1 MMLTERTSGNTTLRL
16 LSGSAYRR
24 ESSAMPSDSQIAHA
38 LFDAQSAPSV
48 PSRKSFDEILF
59 MGQHSTGWTQVFK
72 QLKSEGLI
80 QEQTLGT
87 WWRGGRIARSAAA
100 GRSWLTPSSSPS
112 ELPPSPFR
120 FERYRAASNASSR
133 AVARSQ
139 SNWDL
144 TKSCPLRASRLRKSA
159 SSTNLDSPQASA
171 STSRRGATTAV
182 RPSIA

>member
-1 MMLTERTSGNTTLRL
+1 MSATDPAGIATGEVRTMMLTERTSGNTTLRL

-80 QEQTLGT
+80 QEQTLGHV
-87 WWRGGRIARSAAA
+87 
-100 GRSWLTPSSSPS
+100 
-112 ELPPSPFR
+112 
-120 FERYRAASNASSR
+120 
-133 AVARSQ
+133 VARWT
-139 SNWDL
+139 NR
-144 TKSCPLRASRLRKSA
+144 TIRSRRPILA
-159 SSTNLDSPQASA
+159 HAELEPVGASA
-171 STSRRGATTAV
+171 
-182 RPSIA
+182 

>member
-80 QEQTLGT
+80 QEQTLGHV
-87 WWRGGRIARSAAA
+87 
-100 GRSWLTPSSSPS
+100 
-112 ELPPSPFR
+112 
-120 FERYRAASNASSR
+120 
-133 AVARSQ
+133 VARWT
-139 SNWDL
+139 NR
-144 TKSCPLRASRLRKSA
+144 TIRSRRPILA
-159 SSTNLDSPQASA
+159 HAELEPASA
-171 STSRRGATTAV
+171 
-182 RPSIA
+182 

>member
-80 QEQTLGT
+80 QEQTLGHV
-87 WWRGGRIARSAAA
+87 
-100 GRSWLTPSSSPS
+100 
-112 ELPPSPFR
+112 
-120 FERYRAASNASSR
+120 
-133 AVARSQ
+133 VARWT
-139 SNWDL
+139 N
-144 TKSCPLRASRLRKSA
+144 RMIRSRRPILA
-159 SSTNLDSPQASA
+159 HAGLEPVGASA
-171 STSRRGATTAV
+171 
-182 RPSIA
+182 

>member
-1 MMLTERTSGNTTLRL
+1 MSATDPAGIATGEERTMMLTERTSGNTTLRL

-80 QEQTLGT
+80 QEQTLGHV
-87 WWRGGRIARSAAA
+87 
-100 GRSWLTPSSSPS
+100 
-112 ELPPSPFR
+112 
-120 FERYRAASNASSR
+120 
-133 AVARSQ
+133 VARWT
-139 SNWDL
+139 NR
-144 TKSCPLRASRLRKSA
+144 TIRSRRPILA
-159 SSTNLDSPQASA
+159 HAELEPVGASA
-171 STSRRGATTAV
+171 
-182 RPSIA
+182 